1 MFDSKRQYCIFVLN
15 ERGMILKTTIESVAE
30 AQKANLSALELGL
43 TRTALNKLPDI
54 TSHALIVSG
63 VRRCGKSTLL
73 HQLLREKHPD
83 AFYLNFEDT
92 RLYDF
97 EPSDF
102 VRLDSLVTELGQTVL
117 FFDEIQIVDR
127 WETYVRQKLDEGCK
141 IVITGSNAS
150 LLSRELGTK
159 LTGRQI
165 TKELF
170 PFSYSEF
177 CAYRQAAP
185 SADATRDYMAAG
197 GFPEYVKSGL
207 EEIMHHLFEDILVRD
222 IAVRYGVRDV
232 RTLQRLALYLVSNV
246 GRLITGNRLKTM
258 FEAGSTSTIM
268 DYLSYFEYTYL
279 FQFVPKFSYSLRKQL
294 INPRKVYAIDTGVV
308 NANSGS
314 FTDDF
319 GSVFENLIFL
329 HLRRN
334 FKEIYYFAE
343 KGECDFVISEKGTV
357 KQVVQVCYDLNHDN
371 MDRELKGLF
380 EAIAHFGLKE
390 GTLVTFNQTDEFERA
405 GMKARVVPAHQYL
418 AD

>member
-1 MFDSKRQYCIFVLN
+1 
-15 ERGMILKTTIESVAE
+15 MILKSTIASVAE
-30 AQKANLSALELGL
+30 AQKANLSVLELGL

-102 VRLDSLVTELGQTVL
+102 VRLDSLVKDMGQTVL

-127 WETYVRQKLDEGCK
+127 WETYVRQKLDEGCQ
-141 IVITGSNAS
+141 IIITGSNAS

-170 PFSYSEF
+170 PFSYTEF
-177 CAYRQAAP
+177 CAYRNIAP

-207 EEIMHHLFEDILVRD
+207 EEIMHHLFEDILIRD

-246 GRLITGNRLKTM
+246 GRLITGNRLKTL
-258 FEAGSTSTIM
+258 FEAGSTSTMM

-279 FQFVPKFSYSLRKQL
+279 FHFVPKFSYSLRKQL

-319 GSVFENLIFL
+319 GAVFENLIFL

-334 FKEIYYFAE
+334 YKEIYYFSE
-343 KGECDFVISEKGTV
+343 KSECDFVVSEKGTV
-357 KQVVQVCYDLNHDN
+357 RQVIQVCYDLNHDN
-371 MDRELKGLF
+371 IDRELKGLF

-390 GTLVTFNQTDEFERA
+390 GTLVTFNQADEFERD

>member
-1 MFDSKRQYCIFVLN
+1 
-15 ERGMILKTTIESVAE
+15 
-30 AQKANLSALELGL
+30 
-43 TRTALNKLPDI
+43 
-54 TSHALIVSG
+54 
-63 VRRCGKSTLL
+63 
-73 HQLLREKHPD
+73 
-83 AFYLNFEDT
+83 
-92 RLYDF
+92 
-97 EPSDF
+97 
-102 VRLDSLVTELGQTVL
+102 VRLDSLVTETGQTVL

-127 WETYVRQKLDEGCK
+127 WETYVRQKLDEGCR

-177 CAYRQAAP
+177 CAYRDAAP
-185 SADATRDYMAAG
+185 SADATRDYMATG

-258 FEAGSTSTIM
+258 FEAGSTSTMM

-279 FQFVPKFSYSLRKQL
+279 FHFVPKFSYSLRKQL
-294 INPRKVYAIDTGVV
+294 INPRKVYAIDTGLV

-319 GSVFENLIFL
+319 GSVFENLVFL

-334 FKEIYYFAE
+334 YKEIYYFSE
-343 KGECDFVISEKGTV
+343 KSECDFVVSEKGTV
-357 KQVVQVCYDLNHDN
+357 RQVVQVCYDLNHDN

-380 EAIAHFGLKE
+380 EAMTHFSLKE
-390 GTLVTFNQTDEFERA
+390 GTLVTFNQTDEIERN
-405 GMKARVVPAHQYL
+405 GMRARIVPAHQYL

>member
-1 MFDSKRQYCIFVLN
+1 
-15 ERGMILKTTIESVAE
+15 MILKSTIASVAE
-30 AQKANLSALELGL
+30 AQKANLSVLELGL

-102 VRLDSLVTELGQTVL
+102 VRLDSLVKDMGQTAL
-117 FFDEIQIVDR
+117 FFDEIQIVER
-127 WETYVRQKLDEGCK
+127 WETYVRQKLDEGCQ
-141 IVITGSNAS
+141 IIITGSNAS

-170 PFSYSEF
+170 PFSYTEF
-177 CAYRQAAP
+177 CAYRNIAP
-185 SADATRDYMAAG
+185 SADGTRDYMAAG

-207 EEIMHHLFEDILVRD
+207 EEIMHHLFEDILIRD

-246 GRLITGNRLKTM
+246 GRLITGNRLKTL
-258 FEAGSTSTIM
+258 FEAGSTSTMM

-279 FQFVPKFSYSLRKQL
+279 FHFVPKFSYSLRKQL

-319 GSVFENLIFL
+319 GAVFENLIFL

-334 FKEIYYFAE
+334 YKEIYYFSE
-343 KGECDFVISEKGTV
+343 KSECDFVVSEKGTV
-357 KQVVQVCYDLNHDN
+357 RQVIQVCYDLNHDN
-371 MDRELKGLF
+371 IDRELKGLF

-390 GTLVTFNQTDEFERA
+390 GTLVTFNQADEFERD

>member
-1 MFDSKRQYCIFVLN
+1 
-15 ERGMILKTTIESVAE
+15 MILKTVIASVAE
-30 AQKANLSALELGL
+30 AQKANLTILESGL
-43 TRTALNKLPDI
+43 ARTALDKLPDI

-102 VRLDSLVTELGQTVL
+102 LRLDSLVTETGQKVL

-141 IVITGSNAS
+141 VVITGSNAS

-177 CAYRQAAP
+177 CAYRNALP
-185 SADATRDYMAAG
+185 SPDATRDYMATG

-207 EEIMHHLFEDILVRD
+207 EEFMRQLFEDILIRD

-232 RTLQRLALYLVSNV
+232 RTLQRLALYLVSNI

-279 FQFVPKFSYSLRKQL
+279 FHFVPKFSYSLRKQL
-294 INPRKVYAIDTGVV
+294 VNPRKVYAIDTGVV

-319 GSVFENLIFL
+319 GSVFKNPVFL

-334 FKEIYYFAE
+334 YKDIYYFSE
-343 KGECDFVISEKGTV
+343 KSECDFVISEKGTV
-357 KQVVQVCYDLNHDN
+357 RQVVQVCYDLNPDN
-371 MDRELKGLF
+371 IDRELKGLF
-380 EAIAHFGLKE
+380 EAVAHFGLKE
-390 GTLVTFNQTDEFERA
+390 GMLVTFNQTDEFERD
-405 GMKARVVPAHQYL
+405 GMKALIVPAHQYL

>member
-1 MFDSKRQYCIFVLN
+1 
-15 ERGMILKTTIESVAE
+15 MILKSTIASVAE
-30 AQKANLSALELGL
+30 AQKANLSVLELGL
-43 TRTALNKLPDI
+43 ERTALDKLPDI

-102 VRLDSLVTELGQTVL
+102 VRLDSLVTEMGQTAL

-127 WETYVRQKLDEGCK
+127 WETYVRQKLDEGCR

-177 CAYRQAAP
+177 CAFREVAP
-185 SADATRDYMAAG
+185 AADATRDYMATG

-279 FQFVPKFSYSLRKQL
+279 FHFVPKFSYSLRKQL

-319 GSVFENLIFL
+319 GSVFENLVFL
-329 HLRRN
+329 HLRRKY
-334 FKEIYYFAE
+334 KEIYYFSE
-343 KGECDFVISEKGTV
+343 KSECDFVVSEKGTV
-357 KQVVQVCYDLNHDN
+357 RQVVQVCYDLNHDN

-380 EAIAHFGLKE
+380 EAMNHFELKE
-390 GTLVTFNQTDEFERA
+390 GTLVTFNQTDEVEKD
-405 GMKARVVPAHQYL
+405 GMKAHIVPAHQYL
-418 AD
+418 AN

>member
-1 MFDSKRQYCIFVLN
+1 
-15 ERGMILKTTIESVAE
+15 MILKSTLANVAE
-30 AQKANLSALELGL
+30 AQKGNLSDLELGL
-43 TRTALNKLPDI
+43 TRTALDKLPDI

-73 HQLLREKHPD
+73 HQLLREKYAE

-92 RLYDF
+92 RLFDF
-97 EPSDF
+97 EPADF
-102 VRLDSLVTELGQTVL
+102 VRLDALVTEQKQQVL
-117 FFDEIQIVDR
+117 FFDEIQIVNR

-141 IVITGSNAS
+141 VVITGSNAS

-170 PFSYSEF
+170 PFSYTEF
-177 CAYRQAAP
+177 CQFGEAAP
-185 SADATRDYMAAG
+185 SAEAARSYMAKG

-207 EEIMHHLFEDILVRD
+207 EEIMHHLFEDILIRD

-232 RTLQRLALYLVSNV
+232 RTLQRLALYLVSNT

-294 INPRKVYAIDTGVV
+294 INPRKVYAIDTGLI

-319 GSVFENLIFL
+319 GSLFENLVFL
-329 HLRRN
+329 HLRRKY
-334 FKEIYYFAE
+334 KEIYYFAE
-343 KGECDFVISEKGTV
+343 KSECDFVVSEKGTV
-357 KQVVQVCYDLNHDN
+357 RQVIQVCYDLNHDN
-371 MDRELKGLF
+371 VDRELRGLF
-380 EAIAHFGLKE
+380 DAISHFELKE
-390 GTLVTFNQTDEFERA
+390 GTLVTLDQADEIEK
-405 GMKARVVPAHQYL
+405 GGLTVHVVPAHQYFT
-418 AD
+418 D

>member
-1 MFDSKRQYCIFVLN
+1 
-15 ERGMILKTTIESVAE
+15 MILKTTIASVAE
-30 AQKANLSALELGL
+30 AQKANLSVMELGL
-43 TRTALNKLPDI
+43 TRTALNTLPDI

-63 VRRCGKSTLL
+63 VRRCGKSTMLY
-73 HQLLREKHPD
+73 QLLREKHPD

-102 VRLDSLVTELGQTVL
+102 IRLDSVVTGMGQSVF

-141 IVITGSNAS
+141 VIITGSNAS

-177 CAYRQAAP
+177 CAYKEVAP
-185 SADATRDYMAAG
+185 SADATRDYMATG

-207 EEIMHHLFEDILVRD
+207 EEIMHHLFEDILIRD

-258 FEAGSTSTIM
+258 FEAGSTSTIL

-279 FQFVPKFSYSLRKQL
+279 FHFVPKFSHSLRKQL
-294 INPRKVYAIDTGVV
+294 INPRKVYAIDTGLV

-319 GSVFENLIFL
+319 GSVFENLVFL
-329 HLRRN
+329 HLRRS
-334 FKEIYYFAE
+334 FKEIYYFSE
-343 KGECDFVISEKGTV
+343 KSECDFVISERGTV
-357 KQVVQVCYDLNHDN
+357 RQVVQVCYDLNHDN

-380 EAIAHFGLKE
+380 EAIAHFGLKQ
-390 GTLVTFNQTDEFERA
+390 GTLVTFNQADEFERD
-405 GMKARVVPAHQYL
+405 GMKALVVPAHQYL

>member
-1 MFDSKRQYCIFVLN
+1 
-15 ERGMILKTTIESVAE
+15 MILKSTIASVAE
-30 AQKANLSALELGL
+30 AQKANLSILELGL
-43 TRTALNKLPDI
+43 ARAALDKLPDI
-54 TSHALIVSG
+54 TSHALVVSG

-102 VRLDSLVTELGQTVL
+102 IRLDSLVTDMGQTVL

-170 PFSYSEF
+170 PFSYAEF
-177 CAYRQAAP
+177 CTYRNALP
-185 SADATRDYMAAG
+185 SADATRDYMATG

-207 EEIMHHLFEDILVRD
+207 EEIMHHLFEDILIRD

-258 FEAGSTSTIM
+258 FEAGSTSTMM

-279 FQFVPKFSYSLRKQL
+279 FHFVPKFSYSLRKQL
-294 INPRKVYAIDTGVV
+294 INPRKVYAIDTGLV

-319 GSVFENLIFL
+319 GAVFENLVFL

-334 FKEIYYFAE
+334 YKEIYYFSE
-343 KGECDFVISEKGTV
+343 KSECDFVVSERGTV
-357 KQVVQVCYDLNHDN
+357 RQVVQVCYDLNHDN

-390 GTLVTFNQTDEFERA
+390 GTLVTFNQTDEFERDV
-405 GMKARVVPAHQYL
+405 MKARVVPAHQYL
-418 AD
+418 AE

>member
-1 MFDSKRQYCIFVLN
+1 
-15 ERGMILKTTIESVAE
+15 MILKSTIASVAE
-30 AQKANLSALELGL
+30 AQKANLSVLELGL
-43 TRTALNKLPDI
+43 ARTALDKLPDI

-63 VRRCGKSTLL
+63 ARRCGKSTLL
-73 HQLLREKHPD
+73 HQLLREKHPN

-102 VRLDSLVTELGQTVL
+102 VRLDSLVTEMGQTVL

-170 PFSYSEF
+170 PFSYTEF
-177 CAYRQAAP
+177 CAYRNAAP
-185 SADATRDYMAAG
+185 SADTTSDYMATG

-207 EEIMHHLFEDILVRD
+207 EEIMHHLFEDILIRD

-246 GRLITGNRLKTM
+246 GRLITGNRLKTI
-258 FEAGSTSTIM
+258 FEAGSTSTMM

-279 FQFVPKFSYSLRKQL
+279 FHFVPKFSYSLRKQL

-319 GSVFENLIFL
+319 GSVFENLVFL

-334 FKEIYYFAE
+334 YKEIYYFSE
-343 KGECDFVISEKGTV
+343 KSECDFVLSEKGTV
-357 KQVVQVCYDLNHDN
+357 RQVVQVCYDLNHDN
-371 MDRELKGLF
+371 IDRELKGLF
-380 EAIAHFGLKE
+380 EAIAHFGLTE
-390 GTLVTFNQTDEFERA
+390 GTLVTFNQTDEFELG
-405 GMKARVVPAHQYL
+405 GMKAHVVPAHQYL

>member
-1 MFDSKRQYCIFVLN
+1 
-15 ERGMILKTTIESVAE
+15 MILKSTIASVAE
-30 AQKANLSALELGL
+30 AQKANLSVLELGL
-43 TRTALNKLPDI
+43 ARTALNKLPDI

-92 RLYDF
+92 RLYGF

-102 VRLDSLVTELGQTVL
+102 VRLDSLVTEMGHTVL
-117 FFDEIQIVDR
+117 FFDEIQIVDQ
-127 WETYVRQKLDEGCK
+127 WEAYVRQKLDEGCK

-177 CAYRQAAP
+177 CTYRNAAP
-185 SADATRDYMAAG
+185 NADTTRDYMATG

-207 EEIMHHLFEDILVRD
+207 EEIMHHLFEDILIRD

-258 FEAGSTSTIM
+258 FEAGSTSTMM

-279 FQFVPKFSYSLRKQL
+279 FHFVPKFSYSLRKQL

-319 GSVFENLIFL
+319 GSVFENLVFL

-334 FKEIYYFAE
+334 YKEIYYFSE
-343 KGECDFVISEKGTV
+343 KGECAFVLSEKGTV
-357 KQVVQVCYDLNHDN
+357 RKVVQVCYDLNHDN
-371 MDRELKGLF
+371 VDRELKGLF
-380 EAIAHFGLKE
+380 EAIAHFGLNE
-390 GTLVTFNQTDEFERA
+390 GTLVTFNQTDEFERE
-405 GMKARVVPAHQYL
+405 GTKALVVPAHQYL

>member
-1 MFDSKRQYCIFVLN
+1 
-15 ERGMILKTTIESVAE
+15 MILKSTIASVAE

-102 VRLDSLVTELGQTVL
+102 VRLDSLVKDMGQTAL
-117 FFDEIQIVDR
+117 FFDEIQIVER
-127 WETYVRQKLDEGCK
+127 WETYVRQKLDEGCQ
-141 IVITGSNAS
+141 IIITGSNAS

-170 PFSYSEF
+170 PFSYTEF
-177 CAYRQAAP
+177 CAYRNIAP
-185 SADATRDYMAAG
+185 SADGTRDYMAAG

-207 EEIMHHLFEDILVRD
+207 EEIMHHLFEDILIRD

-246 GRLITGNRLKTM
+246 GRLITGNRLKTL
-258 FEAGSTSTIM
+258 FEAGSTSTMM

-279 FQFVPKFSYSLRKQL
+279 FHFVPKFSYSLRKQL

-319 GSVFENLIFL
+319 GAVFENLIFL

-334 FKEIYYFAE
+334 YKEIYYFSE
-343 KGECDFVISEKGTV
+343 KSECDFVVSEKGTV
-357 KQVVQVCYDLNHDN
+357 RQVIQVCYDLNHDN
-371 MDRELKGLF
+371 IDRELKGLF

-390 GTLVTFNQTDEFERA
+390 GTLVTFNQVDEFERD

>member
-1 MFDSKRQYCIFVLN
+1 
-15 ERGMILKTTIESVAE
+15 MILKSTIASVAE
-30 AQKANLSALELGL
+30 AQKANLSALEPGL
-43 TRTALNKLPDI
+43 ERTALDKLPDI

-102 VRLDSLVTELGQTVL
+102 VRLDSLVTETDRHVL

-165 TKELF
+165 TRELF

-177 CAYRQAAP
+177 CTYRKTAP
-185 SADATRDYMAAG
+185 SADAARDYMATG

-207 EEIMHHLFEDILVRD
+207 EEIMHHLFEDILIRD
-222 IAVRYGVRDV
+222 IVVRYGVRDV

-258 FEAGSTSTIM
+258 FEAGSTSTMM
-268 DYLSYFEYTYL
+268 DYLSYLEYTYL
-279 FQFVPKFSYSLRKQL
+279 FHFVPKFSYSLRKQL
-294 INPRKVYAIDTGVV
+294 INPRKVYAIDTGLV

-319 GSVFENLIFL
+319 GSLFENLVFL

-334 FKEIYYFAE
+334 YKEIHYFSE
-343 KGECDFVISEKGTV
+343 KSGCDFIVSEKGAV
-357 KQVVQVCYDLNHDN
+357 RHVVQVCYDLNHDN

-380 EAIAHFGLKE
+380 EALAHFGLKE
-390 GTLVTFNQTDEFERA
+390 GTLVTFNQTDEFERE
-405 GMKARVVPAHQYL
+405 GMKAIVVPAHRYL